1 MTPETKATQS
11 ATDVVWLPP
20 AEAARVVGV
29 SRPTV
34 FRYMR
39 DGIVPTIRIGP
50 RVRRVAVPRAL
61 VESARVMADE
71 SGGAR

>member
-1 MTPETKATQS
+1 MRSEIEVS
-11 ATDVVWLPP
+11 ESVWLPP
-20 AEAARVVGV
+20 SQAARILGV

-50 RVRRVAVPRAL
+50 RVRRVGVPRAL
-61 VESARVMADE
+61 FESARALADE
-71 SGGAR
+71 GRGGWR